1 MERFDERD
9 NVQARNTL
17 QPGTAGYE
25 DFYRLHP
32 EWQAK
37 DDAIRALPGM
47 GNVGPAADRGFVG
60 PQIGVIAALGMSDMV
75 DGPVAPERVELTPE
89 RATEKIKGF
98 AAHLGADLVRLGPL
112 NPDYVYTNVG
122 KDWHD
127 PERAFG
133 KPIVLTHKNAISLA
147 VGISPEMLKTGP
159 VIAEAAE
166 IMRVYTRLATMAVSL
181 AGYIRSLG
189 YPARAHVMSNYQVLA
204 IPIAIEAG
212 MGELG
217 RHGLMIT
224 KELGSALKLAT
235 VTTDLPLAHDAGPRD
250 IGVADFCRDCKLCAE
265 TCPSGAISGGE
276 RKLVRGVERWA
287 INPEACFTVW
297 NETGT
302 DCGVCLASC
311 PWNHPK
317 SWFHRLMVEVAT
329 RKHKAGWW
337 MSRGQKLVYGRF
349 KPRRPP
355 GWLEED
361 DSAWQKYRRL
371 S

>member
-1 MERFDERD
+1 MERFDERH

-17 QPGTAGYE
+17 QQGSADYQE
-25 DFYRLHP
+25 FYGQHP
-32 EWQAK
+32 EWRAK

-47 GNVGPAADRGFVG
+47 GNVGPAADRGMVG
-60 PQIGVIAALGMSDMV
+60 AQIQVIAALGMSHLV

-89 RATEKIKGF
+89 RATEKVKGF
-98 AAHLGADLVRLGPL
+98 ARHLGADLVAVGPL

-127 PERAFG
+127 PERSFG
-133 KPIVLTHKNAISLA
+133 QPIVVPHMNAISLA
-147 VGISPEMLKTGP
+147 VGLSPRMLQTGP

-166 IMRVYTRLATMAVSL
+166 IMRVYTRLAGMAVSL
-181 AGYIRSLG
+181 AAYIRSLG
-189 YPARAHVMSNYQVLA
+189 YPARANVMSNYQVLSV
-204 IPIAIEAG
+204 PIAIEAG

-235 VTTDLPLAHDAGPRD
+235 VTTDMPLVHDRGRD
-250 IGVADFCRDCKLCAE
+250 IGVAEFCEDCKLCAE
-265 TCPSGAISGGE
+265 TCPSGAISQGP
-276 RKLVRGVERWA
+276 RKIVNGVERWT

-311 PWNHPK
+311 PWNHEK
-317 SWFHRLMVEVAT
+317 SVFHRLMVEIAT

-337 MSRGQKLVYGRF
+337 MSRGQRLFYGRF
-349 KPRRPP
+349 KPKP
-355 GWLEED
+355 GPEWLERD
-361 DSAWQKYRRL
+361 DTAWRKYRRL
-371 S
+371 G